1 MARALGNP
9 DRNFS
14 ANGDAEDNLESL
26 RHALNTSEP
35 ALAFNEAAK
44 VRIGKT
50 ITDAVLPS
58 RVRSPMRRLDV
69 KRPGTSWRPAS

>member
-1 MARALGNP
+1 MARARQNP

-14 ANGDAEDNLESL
+14 ANGDAEDNFESL
-26 RHALNTSEP
+26 RDALNNSEP

-44 VRIGKT
+44 VRIGKI

-58 RVRSPMRRLDV
+58 RIRTPMRRLKGKHDG
-69 KRPGTSWRPAS
+69 PH

>member
-1 MARALGNP
+1 MARAPNNP

-14 ANGDAEDNLESL
+14 ANGDAEDNFESL
-26 RHALNTSEP
+26 RDALNNSEP

-44 VRIGKT
+44 VRIGKI

-58 RVRSPMRRLDV
+58 RIRTPMRRLKGKHDA
-69 KRPGTSWRPAS
+69 PH